1 MVTRKERSG
10 KVYYICDLCG
20 VAYAEEEWAKK
31 CTGWCTENPGTCSIE
46 VMQHAVQLEDS
57 PPLDD

>member
-1 MVTRKERSG
+1 MVTEHERNS

-31 CTGWCTENPGTCSIE
+31 CEKWCAENPGTCSIE
-46 VMQHAVQLEDS
+46 VVQHAVQMDESIEND
-57 PPLDD
+57 